1 MKNGNFASLVG
12 VENKKLWKRVSTKIV
27 LIILIALTVL
37 AAGMTKLSNSLTEEY
52 IKKQPAQTQT
62 QNLDWKQLLKAQNDE
77 STKKIAD
84 IEKNGTFAQKC
95 SIDSMKM
102 NISENNYRIE
112 HDMKP
117 ETDSTKPDFW
127 DTMNGYGMWQYI
139 ALLIIIISTALVA
152 GEFGDNTM
160 KSMITRPFTR
170 NQILGA
176 KLTTTVL
183 YTLAA
188 TVISFIFEILMTLIF
203 FGTKGIDSTS
213 LLWIGGQTVAMPG
226 FAATLL
232 LHGLNLLSAFVF
244 IFLGFFLAAVSR
256 SRAMATGVSIFL
268 LFGSGFLSLGATHFD
283 WFKWIYFV
291 EAPFSS
297 FLTSASPYY
306 GVDLVFS
313 LVYCAIW
320 TAALIAASFVTFK
333 KRDIN

>member
-12 VENKKLWKRVSTKIV
+12 VENKKLWKRVSTKVVLIV
-27 LIILIALTVL
+27 LVALTVL
-37 AAGMTKLSNSLTEEY
+37 AAGMTKLTSSLTEEY
-52 IKKQPAQTQT
+52 LKKQPAQTQT
-62 QNLDWKQLLKAQNDE
+62 QNLDWKQLLKAQNE
-77 STKKIAD
+77 ENTKKIAD
-84 IEKNGTFAQKC
+84 IEKNGTFEQKC
-95 SIDSMKM
+95 SIDSMKKS
-102 NISENNYRIE
+102 ISENNYRIE
-112 HDMKP
+112 NNMKP
-117 ETDSTKPDFW
+117 DTESATKGFW
-127 DTMNGYGMWQYI
+127 DTINGYAMWQMI

-188 TVISFIFEILMTLIF
+188 TVISFVFEILSTLIF

-232 LHGLNLLSAFVF
+232 LHGFDLLSAFVF
-244 IFLGFFLAAVSR
+244 IFFGFFLAAVSR

-268 LFGSGFLSLGATHFD
+268 LFGSSFFVLGASHFD
-283 WFKWIYFV
+283 WFKWVYLA
-291 EAPFSS
+291 ETSFSG